1 MSATPQTQTARDI
14 AAAVN
19 GGTSATV
26 AVSAALTRAKADTH
40 NAVIRIHEAR
50 ALAAAAQ
57 IDARI
62 KAGAQLPLAGVP
74 IIIKDNL
81 CLDDTEVTAGS
92 KMLAGFVAP
101 YTATAVGRL
110 EAAGAVI
117 IATANMDEFAM
128 GSSNENSAHGPVRNP
143 ADPSRIPGG
152 SSGGSAVAVAAGIVP
167 LALGSDT
174 GGSIRQPAS
183 LCGVVGM
190 KPTYGAIS
198 RYGLIAYGSSL
209 DQIGPLSRTVADAA
223 LALRLMAGHDLN
235 DATSAARDH
244 AGLGD
249 LPADP
254 KAALKGLRV
263 GYVAAH
269 AEGLAP
275 DVKARLEAAK
285 QALTAAGATLV
296 PVTLPHERFAIAVY
310 YILATGEASSNLSRF
325 DGIRYGHRTDSAQSL
340 SEVYGKSRSEGFGAE
355 VQRRI
360 MLGTYVLSTG
370 YYDAYYKKAQQ
381 VRRKICDDY
390 ANAFTACD
398 VLLGPAS
405 PTTAFKLGEK
415 SSDPLQMY
423 LSDIFTI
430 ATNLAGVPGI
440 CVPFGSDES
449 GLPVGMQLQA
459 PMWADSRLLQA
470 AAGLEA
476 LAG

>member
-1 MSATPQTQTARDI
+1 MSATPMTQTARDI
-14 AAAVN
+14 AATVN

-26 AVSAALTRAKADTH
+26 AVSAALARAKADTH
-40 NAVIRIHEAR
+40 NAVVRIHEAR

-57 IDARI
+57 IDARVT
-62 KAGAQLPLAGVP
+62 AGERLPLAGVP
-74 IIIKDNL
+74 LIIKDNL
-81 CLDDTEVTAGS
+81 CLDGTEVTAGS
-92 KMLAGFVAP
+92 RMLTGFVAP

-110 EAAGAVI
+110 EAAGAVV

-128 GSSNENSAHGPVRNP
+128 GSSNENSAHGPVKNP

-209 DQIGPLSRTVADAA
+209 DQIGPLSRNVADSA

-235 DATSAARDH
+235 DATSADRDH
-244 AGLGD
+244 TDLGE
-249 LPADP
+249 LPGDP
-254 KAALKGLRV
+254 KAVLKGLRV

-275 DVKARLEAAK
+275 GVKARLEAAK
-285 QALTAAGATLV
+285 QALVAAGATLV
-296 PVTLPHERFAIAVY
+296 PVILPHERFAIAVY

-325 DGIRYGHRTDSAQSL
+325 DGIRYGHRTEHAQNL

-370 YYDAYYKKAQQ
+370 
-381 VRRKICDDY
+381 
-390 ANAFTACD
+390 
-398 VLLGPAS
+398 
-405 PTTAFKLGEK
+405 
-415 SSDPLQMY
+415 
-423 LSDIFTI
+423 
-430 ATNLAGVPGI
+430 
-440 CVPFGSDES
+440 
-449 GLPVGMQLQA
+449 
-459 PMWADSRLLQA
+459 
-470 AAGLEA
+470 
-476 LAG
+476 